1 MKRPRT
7 VTVMMSNELLTLG
20 RACGALRRRNL
31 PIRGFAV
38 DSHGPPGVWRLSCEI
53 DADDATLESLLL
65 QIQNVVG
72 VRKAT
77 ASPLSSPPDPSQD
90 VVVGAQHAAP
100 LHSSSS
106 SGANMSSSVR
116 VYYEAD
122 TERARLR
129 DRVFTIIGYGSQGHA
144 HAQNLRDS
152 GARVIVGLRPGGA
165 SWKQA
170 VADGLE
176 VRPVAEAAKAGDV
189 IMMLVPDQEQRA
201 VYETAVAP
209 ALGSG
214 KTLMFAH
221 GFNIHFGEI
230 VPPAGVDVSM
240 IAPKS
245 PGHLVRSEYQA
256 GRGVPGLVAIH
267 QDASGKA
274 LQNALAYAT
283 GIGCSRAG
291 VIATTFAEETETDL
305 FGEQAVLCGGV
316 TALIQAGFETL
327 TEAGYSPEMAYFEC
341 LHELKLI
348 VDLIYRGGLGFM
360 RHSISNTAEYGDL
373 TRGDR
378 VISPAVREEMRK
390 LLADIR
396 NGVFAKEWIAECRAG
411 APRFNEL
418 RRAAQNSQ
426 IEQVGAKLRAM
437 MPWTEEGKR
446 ASAKPKATRQPEA
459 ESARA

>member
-1 MKRPRT
+1 MKKPRT
-7 VTVMMSNELLTLG
+7 VSVLMTSDLLTLG

-38 DSHGPPGVWRLSCEI
+38 ESNGPPGIWRLSCEI

-77 ASPLSSPPDPSQD
+77 ASVPERGNEASSLGDD
-90 VVVGAQHAAP
+90 
-100 LHSSSS
+100 
-106 SGANMSSSVR
+106 MSSSVR

-122 TERARLR
+122 TDRARLR
-129 DRVFTIIGYGSQGHA
+129 ARVFAIIGYGSQGHA

-152 GARVIVGLRPGGA
+152 GAKVIVGLRPGGA

-170 VADGLE
+170 TTDGLE

-189 IMMLVPDQEQRA
+189 IMMLVPDQDQRA
-201 VYETAVAP
+201 VYEAAVAP
-209 ALGSG
+209 ALGPG

-274 LQNALAYAT
+274 LANALAYAT

-327 TEAGYSPEMAYFEC
+327 TEAGYAPEMAYFEC

-373 TRGDR
+373 TRGSR
-378 VISPAVREEMRK
+378 VISPAVREEMRR

-396 NGVFAKEWIAECRAG
+396 NGTFAKEWIAECRAG

-418 RRAAQNSQ
+418 RRAAQNSP

-437 MPWTEEGKR
+437 MPWTEEGKAGSGGVGAQHAAPLRQATQTPRSEPLR
-446 ASAKPKATRQPEA
+446 A
-459 ESARA
+459 

>member
-1 MKRPRT
+1 MKKPRT
-7 VTVMMSNELLTLG
+7 VSVVMTSDLLTLG

-31 PIRGFAV
+31 PIGGFAV
-38 DSHGPPGVWRLSCEI
+38 DSHGPPGVWRLTCEI
-53 DADDATLESLLL
+53 DADDATVESLLL

-77 ASPLSSPPDPSQD
+77 ASSPPPSHD
-90 VVVGAQHAAP
+90 VGAQHAAP
-100 LHSSSS
+100 LHQSPS
-106 SGANMSSSVR
+106 SGDDMASSVR

-122 TERARLR
+122 TDRARLR
-129 DRVFTIIGYGSQGHA
+129 DRVFAIIGYGSQGHA

-152 GARVIVGLRPGGA
+152 GAKVIVGLRPGGA

-170 VADGLE
+170 TADGLD

-201 VYETAVAP
+201 VYEAAVAP
-209 ALGSG
+209 ALGGGPG

-221 GFNIHFGEI
+221 GFNVHFGEI

-267 QDASGKA
+267 QDATGKA

-291 VIATTFAEETETDL
+291 VIGTTFAEETETDL

-411 APRFNEL
+411 APRFAEL

-426 IEQVGAKLRAM
+426 IEQVGARLRAM

-446 ASAKPKATRQPEA
+446 AKPKAHRPAER
-459 ESARA
+459 ESATA

>member
-1 MKRPRT
+1 MKRPRKVIVLMT
-7 VTVMMSNELLTLG
+7 SDLLTLG
-20 RACGALRRRNL
+20 RASGALRRRNL

-38 DSHGPPGVWRLSCEI
+38 ESNGPPGIWRLTCEI
-53 DADDATLESLLL
+53 DADDVTVESLLL
-65 QIQNVVG
+65 QIKNVVG
-72 VRKAT
+72 VREAT
-77 ASPLSSPPDPSQD
+77 SHE
-90 VVVGAQHAAP
+90 VGAQHAAP
-100 LHSSSS
+100 LRQSSP
-106 SGANMSSSVR
+106 SGDPMASSVR

-129 DRVFTIIGYGSQGHA
+129 DRVFAVIGYGSQGHA

-170 VADGLE
+170 TADGLD
-176 VRPVAEAAKAGDV
+176 VRPVADAAKAGDV

-201 VYETAVAP
+201 VYEAAVAP
-209 ALGSG
+209 ALGPG

-267 QDASGKA
+267 QDASGNA

-373 TRGDR
+373 TRGGR
-378 VISPAVREEMRK
+378 VISPAVREEMK
-390 LLADIR
+390 QLLADIR

-418 RRAAQNSQ
+418 RKAAANSQ

-446 ASAKPKATRQPEA
+446 TKPKGTVPKQA
-459 ESARA
+459 EREPARA

>member
-1 MKRPRT
+1 MNLPRT
-7 VTVMMSNELLTLG
+7 LTVVLASDLLTLS
-20 RACGALRRRNL
+20 RACGVLRRRNL
-31 PIRGFAV
+31 PIRALAV
-38 DSHGPPGVWRLSCEI
+38 DSNGPPGIWRMTCEI
-53 DADDATLESLLL
+53 DADDATVESLVLL
-65 QIQNVVG
+65 LQNVVG

-77 ASPLSSPPDPSQD
+77 SSPSPPAPDPLSRRERGD
-90 VVVGAQHAAP
+90 
-100 LHSSSS
+100 SSSS
-106 SGANMSSSVR
+106 SGVNMSSPVR

-122 TERARLR
+122 TDRARLS
-129 DRVFTIIGYGSQGHA
+129 DRVFAVIGYGSQGHA

-152 GARVIVGLRPGGA
+152 GARVIVGLRPSGS
-165 SWKQA
+165 SWQRA
-170 VADGLE
+170 AADGLE
-176 VRPVAEAAKAGDV
+176 VRSVAGAAKAGDV

-201 VYETAVAP
+201 VYETSVVP
-209 ALGSG
+209 ALGAG

-230 VPPAGVDVSM
+230 VPPPAVDVSM

-256 GRGVPGLVAIH
+256 GRGVPGLVAVH
-267 QDASGKA
+267 QDASGNA
-274 LQNALAYAT
+274 LANALAYAT

-360 RHSISNTAEYGDL
+360 RQSISNTAEYGDL
-373 TRGDR
+373 TRGSR
-378 VISPAVREEMRK
+378 VISPAVRDEMRR

-396 NGVFAKEWIAECRAG
+396 NGAFAKEWIAECRAG

-418 RRAAQNSQ
+418 RRDAQNHQ
-426 IEQVGAKLRAM
+426 IEQVGARLRAM
-437 MPWTEEGKR
+437 TPWTEEGKR
-446 ASAKPKATRQPEA
+446 PKAKPSG
-459 ESARA
+459 SARQAEPEIARA